1 MKQFNLST
9 NYCAVSEILGGIL
22 LVVVA
27 IIIFSIIYTYVFPLP
42 VQTNEPNSKLIGY
55 VNNAGVPIIEHIGG
69 KSLPSYKIDIRNLDG
84 SLIESNQYYSSWEIG
99 EYNLL
104 SGVPLSSADDKIQVI
119 VYNIDIDGG
128 QQIVFDGIL
137 SGKDG
142 IEGPTAPPMLISSLM
157 TDTVD
162 EDLICYNYT
171 INASIN
177 ALTYIYNWSKDGDSY
192 ACLVMPFDTNE
203 SVVVKE
209 YVLNQNLGTIVGAT
223 WNESGKVGGAYYFDG
238 DDYIS
243 MPYCFDTDYID
254 GITVE
259 AWIKTNNTSAIIL
272 SYNRSKYYELS
283 ISNSFIKWTTT
294 VGGSPVDI
302 FGTSNV
308 SDNAWHFIST
318 TYDSVTGDSAIYVD
332 GTLDTYINTHSP
344 LDQLGTE
351 DRPNGFIGKGAIQNQ
366 SGGFVTVFSD
376 DFETDKGWA
385 IENDPLLTDGAWERG
400 VPVDDGRGDPPTDFD
415 GSGSCYLTDN
425 VRGNSDVDGG
435 ITWLISPIIDMSGLI
450 ETDIEYAVWY
460 TNNFGQNPNN
470 DYFRVYISDNNGS
483 SWVLVDTI
491 GPNTPLPERWIEY
504 SFKAEDFITLN
515 NQVKIRF
522 EVSDLGL
529 GSVVEA
535 GVDDLTITGLQIS
548 NEENLTGFIDELH
561 VYDRVLSDEQIYQN
575 YLCSRDGD
583 TSRSVIVSDET
594 DVGEIWSCK
603 VTPNNSILDDI
614 EFVSNQLVIVNYG
627 GG

>member
-243 MPYCFDTDYID
+243 MPYCFGTNYID
-254 GITVE
+254 
-259 AWIKTNNTSAIIL
+259 
-272 SYNRSKYYELS
+272 
-283 ISNSFIKWTTT
+283 
-294 VGGSPVDI
+294 
-302 FGTSNV
+302 
-308 SDNAWHFIST
+308 
-318 TYDSVTGDSAIYVD
+318 
-332 GTLDTYINTHSP
+332 
-344 LDQLGTE
+344 
-351 DRPNGFIGKGAIQNQ
+351 
-366 SGGFVTVFSD
+366 
-376 DFETDKGWA
+376 
-385 IENDPLLTDGAWERG
+385 
-400 VPVDDGRGDPPTDFD
+400 
-415 GSGSCYLTDN
+415 
-425 VRGNSDVDGG
+425 
-435 ITWLISPIIDMSGLI
+435 
-450 ETDIEYAVWY
+450 
-460 TNNFGQNPNN
+460 
-470 DYFRVYISDNNGS
+470 
-483 SWVLVDTI
+483 
-491 GPNTPLPERWIEY
+491 
-504 SFKAEDFITLN
+504 
-515 NQVKIRF
+515 
-522 EVSDLGL
+522 
-529 GSVVEA
+529 
-535 GVDDLTITGLQIS
+535 
-548 NEENLTGFIDELH
+548 
-561 VYDRVLSDEQIYQN
+561 
-575 YLCSRDGD
+575 
-583 TSRSVIVSDET
+583 
-594 DVGEIWSCK
+594 
-603 VTPNNSILDDI
+603 
-614 EFVSNQLVIVNYG
+614 
-627 GG
+627 